1 MKSVV
6 ARRHLTRRDLVK
18 QSSQGTLASGKEV
31 CGRRDLGY
39 LLVVGAGD

>member
-6 ARRHLTRRDLVK
+6 ARRHLTGRDLVK
-18 QSSQGTLASGKEV
+18 QPSQGTLAAGKEIR
-31 CGRRDLGY
+31 GRRDLGY